1 MKNLHTCLVEKGYE
15 YHAVGIGDSEKN
27 KPSYEKM
34 IKEGKISKYVFI
46 EILDVGDSLKLK
58 GIPIKL
64 YTHAIYIKK

>member
-1 MKNLHTCLVEKGYE
+1 MKELAQQFFPVVIDIQDQYQGALKLGR
-15 YHAVGIGDSEKN
+15 
-27 KPSYEKM
+27 YEKMM